1 MGSLKSN
8 FNIYNILN
16 LNSMKVEFKKYTD
29 KDDFLIMITPA
40 IAFGKDSGE
49 WSIGFCWL
57 CFAINIDF

>member
-1 MGSLKSN
+1 
-8 FNIYNILN
+8 
-16 LNSMKVEFKKYTD
+16 MKVEFNKYTD

-40 IAFGKDSGE
+40 IAFGKDSGK

>member
-1 MGSLKSN
+1 MKSN
-8 FNIYNILN
+8 FKMQNNLN
-16 LNSMKVEFKKYTD
+16 LDDMKVEFNKYTD

-57 CFAINIDF
+57 CFVINIDF